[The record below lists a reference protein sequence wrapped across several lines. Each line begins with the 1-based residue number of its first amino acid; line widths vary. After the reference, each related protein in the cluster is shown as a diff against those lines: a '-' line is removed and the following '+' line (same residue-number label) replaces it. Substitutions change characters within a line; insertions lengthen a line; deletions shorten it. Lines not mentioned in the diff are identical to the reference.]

1 MPSGQS
7 MAGQSM
13 FRCPQGSG
21 SAASVV
27 TRASLVAAVERSNM
41 LFIRL
46 CVVIFLISCLLLLVL
61 IEQLG

>member
-1 MPSGQS
+1 MLSGQS
-7 MAGQSM
+7 MAGRSM
-13 FRCPQGSG
+13 FRCPQGRVR
-21 SAASVV
+21 AASVV

-46 CVVIFLISCLLLLVL
+46 CVVIFFDLMSSVAFL